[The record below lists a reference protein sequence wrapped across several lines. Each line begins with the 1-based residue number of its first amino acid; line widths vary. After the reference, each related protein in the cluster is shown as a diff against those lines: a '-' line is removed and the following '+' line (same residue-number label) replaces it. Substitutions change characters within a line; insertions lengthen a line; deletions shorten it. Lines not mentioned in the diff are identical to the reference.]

1 MNINEFEEKY
11 VTVITP
17 ERSVPKKVIESGNN
31 VLWEDIPSD
40 RKVYKMKPANE
51 YPVRS
56 PTPFPEIIRTNI
68 IFVYSPEGY
77 DTVIIPA
84 SLDQMFV
91 SEYNEFF
98 NQITS
103 L

>member
-11 VTVITP
+11 VTVIMP
-17 ERSVPKKVIESGNN
+17 GSGIPKKVIESSAN

-40 RKVYKMKPANE
+40 RKVYKLIPEA
-51 YPVRS
+51 VTLAS
-56 PTPFPEIIRTNI
+56 TITPFPEIIRTNS